1 MSFGHFSLSK
11 PHGTF
16 CRIHS
21 FGGIKKENKHNSHS
35 SDCLKKKCHK
45 ICLFEV

>member
-11 PHGTF
+11 PNGTF

-21 FGGIKKENKHNSHS
+21 FGGIKKEKTNTI
-35 SDCLKKKCHK
+35 L
-45 ICLFEV
+45 IPQIV